1 MEAQDNMNLSRFRFF
16 NWLENTAFGRLNLR
30 SKLTLSNMLIT
41 FFVILSLGAYVYYR
55 TQQASNQLTAQLESN
70 IRNRVEE
77 SLIST
82 SSEQAALLNN
92 FFAELSG
99 DTAIIGSTI
108 KDMLDKRSSLDNGM
122 YWNASVSLT
131 QIEGGSWDNPNE
143 ETSSIFIPADVPITE
158 TLTRRLN
165 TLKHTELMIPSFL
178 EDNPDIVAIYFG
190 GILKETIYYPNI
202 DLANIVP
209 PDFDVTGRVWYVDAS
224 PQNNPQK
231 KVVWSTPYQ
240 DAALNGLVITTS
252 VPVFDSQDRFQGV
265 AAMDVQLTQITD
277 VVSSIRVGET
287 GYAFLIDSENR
298 LMALPQQGYGDFG
311 IIDATQN
318 FGQIMDTNTLPAAP
332 AELFEILNQVA
343 AGESGVFNITLNGNE
358 RFVVFQ
364 QIPEVNYKLVIVV
377 PSSEML
383 TEIGIVNNQIQQET
397 RNTIAISLLLIAGI
411 FILASIASLTI
422 GNRLT
427 TPLQSLTRVANEI
440 IAGNFDAKAQL
451 ETKDEI
457 GALANTLNAMTAT
470 IKDMVLSLE
479 QRVKERTAAL
489 QESLEKNE
497 RRGKQYEAIA
507 KVSQAIN
514 TTQNLQELLP
524 QISRVISQQFGFY
537 HVGIFLNDAGNQYAV
552 LTAANSEGGKR
563 MLKRGHQLR
572 IGEQGIVGYVTGTGK
587 ARIALDVGKDAIYFN
602 NPDLPETRSEV
613 ALPLII
619 SNQIIGALDVQSVEP
634 NAFTDDDVEVLTTLA
649 EQVSI
654 AIQNARLYEQTQKSL
669 AEAEAVSRQYFTETW
684 KKLSQESRI
693 AGYRYTP
700 AGTIP
705 IADDNLPEIVNTDR
719 KSITVPIIIRGQ
731 TVGEL
736 SVLVPKQEYIKA
748 DQMDLIH
755 AVADRVGI
763 FAENA
768 RLFDETSRRAER
780 EHLVSD
786 ITAKIRSTNDPR
798 EMLETAIQ
806 ELRKALNVSRIEIV
820 PQKVSA
826 PDK

>member
-1 MEAQDNMNLSRFRFF
+1 MKLSRFRFF
-16 NWLENTAFGRLNLR
+16 DWLENTAFGRLNLR

-41 FFVILSLGAYVYYR
+41 LFVILSLGAYVYYR

-122 YWNASVSLT
+122 YWNASVALT
-131 QIEGGSWDNPNE
+131 QTEGGSWDNPNE

-224 PQNNPQK
+224 PQNNPEK

-252 VPVFDSQDRFQGV
+252 VPVFDAQDRFQGV

-277 VVSSIRVGET
+277 VVSNIRVGET
-287 GYAFLIDSENR
+287 GYAFLIDNENR

-311 IIDATQN
+311 VIDPTQN

-332 AELFEILNQVA
+332 AELFEILNQVS

-358 RFVVFQ
+358 RFVAFQ

-411 FILASIASLTI
+411 FIFASIASLAI

-427 TPLQSLTRVANEI
+427 APLQSLTRVANEI
-440 IAGNFDAKAQL
+440 IAGNFDAKAQV

-514 TTQNLQELLP
+514 ATQNLQELLP
-524 QISRVISQQFGFY
+524 QISRVISRQFGFY

-602 NPDLPETRSEV
+602 NPDLPETRSEM

-619 SNQIIGALDVQSVEP
+619 SNQIIGALDVQSVEA

-693 AGYRYTP
+693 TGYRYTP
-700 AGTIP
+700 AGAIP
-705 IADDNLPEIVNTDR
+705 LADDNLPEIVSIDR

-736 SVLVPKQEYIKA
+736 SVLVPKQEHIKA

>member
-1 MEAQDNMNLSRFRFF
+1 MNKSRFRLFDA
-16 NWLENTAFGRLNLR
+16 LENTAFGRLNLR

-55 TQQASNQLTAQLESN
+55 TQQAGTQLTSQLEGN

-77 SLIST
+77 SLSST
-82 SSEQAALLNN
+82 SNEQAALLNS
-92 FFAELSG
+92 FFTALSS
-99 DTAIIGSTI
+99 DTAVIGSTV
-108 KDMLDKRSSLDNGM
+108 KDILDKRSSLDSGM
-122 YWNASVSLT
+122 YWDASTSLT
-131 QIEGGSWDNPNE
+131 LLESGSWDNPNTE
-143 ETSSIFIPADVPITE
+143 AASIFIPSTATMNQ
-158 TLTRRLN
+158 TLIRKLN

-178 EDNPDIVAIYFG
+178 KDNPDIVAIYFG
-190 GILKETIYYPNI
+190 GTLKETIYYPNI

-224 PQNNPQK
+224 PENNPDGN
-231 KVVWSTPYQ
+231 VVWSTPYQ

-252 VPVFDSQDRFQGV
+252 VPVFDAQNRFQGV
-265 AAMDVQLTQITD
+265 AAMDVQLNQITN
-277 VVSSIRVGET
+277 VVSNIRVGET
-287 GYAFLIDSENR
+287 GYAFLIDSNNR
-298 LMALPQQGYGDFG
+298 LMALPQEGYADFG
-311 IIDATQN
+311 IIDETAQL
-318 FGQIMDTNTLPAAP
+318 GEIMDTTTLPAASP
-332 AELFEILNQVA
+332 EFFEMLTRIA
-343 AGESGVFNITLNGNE
+343 STEGGVFNIPLGGSE
-358 RFVVFQ
+358 RFVAFQ
-364 QIPEVNYKLVIVV
+364 QIPEVNYKLVLIV

-383 TEIGIVNNQIQQET
+383 TETAIVSSQIQQET

-411 FILASIASLTI
+411 FVLASITSLAI

-440 IAGNFDAKAQL
+440 IAGNFDAKAEV
-451 ETKDEI
+451 ETQDEI
-457 GALANTLNAMTAT
+457 GTLSTTLNTMTSN
-470 IKDMVLSLE
+470 IKDLVQSLE
-479 QRVKERTAAL
+479 QRVEERTAAL
-489 QESLEKNE
+489 QESLQKNE

-514 TTQNLQELLP
+514 ATQNLTELLP
-524 QISRVISQQFGFY
+524 QISQVISQQFGLY
-537 HVGIFLNDAGNQYAV
+537 HVGIFLNDAGSQYAV
-552 LTAANSEGGKR
+552 LGAANSDGGKK
-563 MLKRGHQLR
+563 MLKRGHQLK
-572 IGEQGIVGYVTGTGK
+572 IGEQGIVGYVTGTGRP
-587 ARIALDVGKDAIYFN
+587 RIALDVGVDAVFFN
-602 NPDLPETRSEV
+602 NPDLPETRSEM
-613 ALPLII
+613 ALPLVIAG
-619 SNQIIGALDVQSVEP
+619 QIIGALDVQSTES
-634 NAFTDDDVEVLTTLA
+634 NAFTNEDIEVLSTLA

-669 AEAEAVSRQYFTETW
+669 AEAEAVSRQYFTDTW
-684 KKLSQESRI
+684 KSLSQESKI

-700 AGTIP
+700 AGTIA
-705 IADDNLPEIVNTDR
+705 IEEDSLPELVHTDR
-719 KSITVPIIIRGQ
+719 RSITVPIIIRGQ

-736 SVLVPKQEYIKA
+736 AVLVPKQEHIKA

-798 EMLETAIQ
+798 EMLETAIK
-806 ELRKALNVSRIEIV
+806 ELRHALNVDRIEVI
-820 PQKVSA
+820 PQKVTS

>member
-1 MEAQDNMNLSRFRFF
+1 MEAQDKMNNFSLRFIDWF
-16 NWLENTAFGRLNLR
+16 NRLNLR

-41 FFVILSLGAYVYYR
+41 FFVILSLGAYLYYR
-55 TQQASNQLTAQLESN
+55 TQQAGIQLTSQLEEN
-70 IRNRVEE
+70 IRDRVEQN
-77 SLIST
+77 LAST
-82 SSEQAALLNN
+82 SSEQAALLNS
-92 FFAELSG
+92 FFTELSG

-108 KDMLDKRSSLDNGM
+108 EDILDKRTSLDSGM
-122 YWNASVSLT
+122 YWNANTSL
-131 QIEGGSWDNPNE
+131 IRLENGSWDNPNDE
-143 ETSSIFIPADVPITE
+143 ASSIFIPAEVPLTD
-158 TLTRRLN
+158 TLVRKLN
-165 TLKHTELMIPSFL
+165 SLKHTELMIPSFL

-190 GILKETIYYPNI
+190 GILKETVYYPNI

-209 PDFDVTGRVWYVDAS
+209 PDFDVTRRIWYVDAN
-224 PQNNPQK
+224 PQNNPNR

-252 VPVFDSQDRFQGV
+252 VPVYNSQNRFQGV
-265 AAMDVQLTQITD
+265 AAMDVQLTQISNI
-277 VVSSIRVGET
+277 VGNIRVGET

-298 LMALPQQGYGDFG
+298 LMALPPQGYSDFG
-311 IIDATQN
+311 ITDATQN
-318 FGQIMDTNTLPAAP
+318 FGQVMDTSTVPNAP
-332 AELFEILNQVA
+332 IELFEILAQIS
-343 AGESGVFNITLNGNE
+343 GEERGVFNIPVNGNE
-358 RFVVFQ
+358 RFVAFQ
-364 QIPEVNYKLVIVV
+364 QVPEVNYKLVIIV
-377 PSSEML
+377 PSNEML
-383 TEIGIVNNQIQQET
+383 TETAIVNSQIQQET
-397 RNTIAISLLLIAGI
+397 RNTIAISLLLIVGI
-411 FILASIASLTI
+411 FAVASITSLAI

-440 IAGNFDAKAQL
+440 IAGNFDTKA
-451 ETKDEI
+451 EVATKDEL
-457 GALANTLNAMTAT
+457 GTLSTTLNTMTAT
-470 IKDMVLSLE
+470 IKDMVQSLE
-479 QRVKERTAAL
+479 QRVQERTAEL
-489 QESLEKNE
+489 QESLAKNE

-514 TTQNLQELLP
+514 ATQNLQELLP
-524 QISRVISQQFGFY
+524 QISQVISQQFGFY

-552 LTAANSEGGKR
+552 LGAANSEGGKR
-563 MLKRGHQLR
+563 MLKRGHQLK

-587 ARIALDVGKDAIYFN
+587 PRIALDVGSDAVYFN
-602 NPDLPETRSEV
+602 NPNLPETRSEM
-613 ALPLII
+613 ALPLTIAG
-619 SNQIIGALDVQSVEP
+619 QIIGALDVQSTDS
-634 NAFTDDDVEVLTTLA
+634 NAFTEEDVDVLSTLA
-649 EQVSI
+649 EQVSL

-684 KKLSQESRI
+684 KSLSQESRI

-700 AGTIP
+700 AGTAP
-705 IADDNLPEIVNTDR
+705 ISEDSLPEIANTDR

-736 SVLVPKQEYIKA
+736 AVLVPKQEHIKA

-798 EMLETAIQ
+798 EMLETAIK
-806 ELRKALNVSRIEIV
+806 ELREALNVSRIEIV
-820 PQKVSA
+820 PQKVTSS
-826 PDK
+826 DK

>member
-1 MEAQDNMNLSRFRFF
+1 MKLSRFHFF
-16 NWLENTAFGRLNLR
+16 DWLENTAFGRLNLR

-41 FFVILSLGAYVYYR
+41 LFVILSLGAYVYYR
-55 TQQASNQLTAQLESN
+55 TQQASDQLTSQLESN

-122 YWNASVSLT
+122 YWNASASLT

-224 PQNNPQK
+224 PQNNPEK

-252 VPVFDSQDRFQGV
+252 VPVFDAQDRFQGV

-311 IIDATQN
+311 VIDPTQN

-343 AGESGVFNITLNGNE
+343 AGEKGVFNITLNGNE
-358 RFVVFQ
+358 RFVAFQ

-411 FILASIASLTI
+411 FIFASIASLAI

-427 TPLQSLTRVANEI
+427 APLQSLTRVANEI
-440 IAGNFDAKAQL
+440 IAGNFDAKAQV

-514 TTQNLQELLP
+514 ATQNLQELLP

-619 SNQIIGALDVQSVEP
+619 SNQIIGALDVQSVEA

-700 AGTIP
+700 AGAIP

-736 SVLVPKQEYIKA
+736 SVLVPKQEHIKA